1 MVGNCILESIW
12 HICITLYISTHTSF
26 KKNIHTL
33 FKPSIINFTIFTQT
47 LSSSMSGKR
56 IALLV
61 FVSMVF
67 VLTTMVKTVLCLPQE
82 ADLLHEQYQPTF
94 NDLIQ
99 KIETEQESNTQ
110 QALTDSKQA
119 LQQAQNSRNNNWL
132 LQAYYET
139 GKTYYLLGYLD
150 SCYYYATKSL
160 ALNIP
165 NDTITADIYNR
176 LIILERN
183 YGHYEKAVQMGN
195 RALELY
201 RKTGDSAGVAEAM
214 LNRANIYRIQG
225 KFKYAL
231 NDLFTVLNIYE
242 LQHDSSHISR
252 TMGNVGNLYM
262 DIGKPEK
269 AKMYLLEAI
278 KYAAFLGYDTRY
290 ADPLNNYGALVYDEQ
305 KYDSAYFYFDSAKR
319 IYEKT
324 GKPDAIATGYENVG
338 VTQVY
343 LNQKEQGF
351 KNLHHAYRMFDSL
364 KLIKDKIYVLLDLG
378 SAFEKTGNNDSV
390 LYYYLKSYELSKAIG
405 YNYGKKLS
413 LFNLYQ
419 TTKNT
424 GNYKSSL
431 KWHELYTK
439 LKDSLESE
447 NLQENLQELEA
458 KYQTVK
464 QEKTI
469 LELREKELIEKSRRR
484 LLLSLLFI
492 IISLVLFLALFFW
505 LKRKKDVEINLQKML
520 ALKQEK
526 NLIEAQ
532 IAQKE
537 LEAEKLQNDI
547 EFKTRQL
554 AGHALNMMQKNKLL
568 QSISTDIKT
577 RLNSAG
583 CTDKEAMKNILR
595 NVQQGL
601 NLDKDWDLFKIY
613 FEQINERFFDKLKEV
628 NPALTGNDFRLCA
641 LIKLNLSIKEMA
653 SVLNI
658 SPDSLKN
665 ARYRLKKKLHLSS
678 DESLSVFINSL

>member
-1 MVGNCILESIW
+1 
-12 HICITLYISTHTSF
+12 
-26 KKNIHTL
+26 
-33 FKPSIINFTIFTQT
+33 
-47 LSSSMSGKR
+47 MSGKR
-56 IALLV
+56 ITLFI

-82 ADLLHEQYQPTF
+82 TGLSHAQYHSTF
-94 NDLIQ
+94 DDLIQ
-99 KIETEQESNTQ
+99 KIEAEQESNTQ

-119 LQQAQNSRNNNWL
+119 LQRAQNSRNNNWL

-139 GKTYYLLGYLD
+139 GKAYYLLGYLD
-150 SCYYYATKSL
+150 SCYYYATQSL
-160 ALNIP
+160 ALNTP
-165 NDTITADIYNR
+165 NDTITADIYTR

-183 YGHYEKAVQMGN
+183 YGHYDKAVQMGDK
-195 RALELY
+195 ALVLY

-214 LNRANIYRIQG
+214 LNRANVYRFQG

-231 NDLFTVLNIYE
+231 NDLFTVLKIYE

-252 TMGNVGNLYM
+252 TMGNIGNLYM

-278 KYAAFLGYDTRY
+278 KYATFLGYDTRY

-351 KNLHHAYRMFDSL
+351 KNLHHAYRIFDSL
-364 KLIKDKIYVLLDLG
+364 NLIKDKVSVLLDMGL
-378 SAFEKTGNNDSV
+378 AFKKTGNNDSV
-390 LYYYLKSYELSKAIG
+390 IYYYLKSYELSKAIG
-405 YNYGKKLS
+405 FNYGKKLA

-431 KWHELYTK
+431 KWHELYTQ

-469 LELREKELIEKSRRR
+469 LELREKELIEKSNRRF
-484 LLLSLLFI
+484 LLSLLI
-492 IISLVLFLALFFW
+492 VVVSLTIFLMLFFW
-505 LKRKKDVEINLQKML
+505 LKRKKDIEINQQKML
-520 ALKQEK
+520 TLKQEK
-526 NLIEAQ
+526 NLAEAQ
-532 IAQKE
+532 ITQKE
-537 LEAEKLQNDI
+537 LEAEKLQTDI

-554 AGHALNMMQKNKLL
+554 AGHALNMIQKNKLL
-568 QSISTDIKT
+568 QSISTNIEE
-577 RLNSAG
+577 RLLSPE
-583 CTDKEAMKNILR
+583 CTEKEAMKQILR
-595 NVQQGL
+595 VVQQGL
-601 NLDKDWDLFKIY
+601 NIEKDWDLFKIY
-613 FEQINERFFDKLKEV
+613 FEQINERFFDKLKEI
-628 NPALTGNDFRLCA
+628 NPSLTSNDFRLCV
-641 LIKLNLSIKEMA
+641 LTKLNLSIKEMA

-665 ARYRLKKKLHLSS
+665 ARYRLKKKLHLRSN
-678 DESLSVFINSL
+678 ESLNVFINSL

>member
-1 MVGNCILESIW
+1 MN
-12 HICITLYISTHTSF
+12 
-26 KKNIHTL
+26 
-33 FKPSIINFTIFTQT
+33 
-47 LSSSMSGKR
+47 GKR
-56 IALLV
+56 VTLLV

-67 VLTTMVKTVLCLPQE
+67 VLTTMVKTALCLPQE
-82 ADLLHEQYQPTF
+82 TDLPHALYQPTF
-94 NDLIQ
+94 DDLIQ

-119 LQQAQNSRNNNWL
+119 LQRAQNSRNNNWL

-139 GKTYYLLGYLD
+139 GKAYYLLGYLD

-165 NDTITADIYNR
+165 NDTITADIFTR

-183 YGHYEKAVQMGN
+183 YGHYDKAVQMGN
-195 RALELY
+195 KALELY

-214 LNRANIYRIQG
+214 LNRANVYRFQG
-225 KFKYAL
+225 KFKYAMK
-231 NDLFTVLNIYE
+231 DYFTILKIYE
-242 LQHDSSHISR
+242 QQNDSTHISR
-252 TMGNVGNLYM
+252 TMGNIANLYM
-262 DIGKPEK
+262 DIGKPEN
-269 AKMYLLEAI
+269 AKTYLLQAI
-278 KYAAFLGYDTRY
+278 EYAAPLGYDTRY

-305 KYDSAYFYFDSAKR
+305 KYDSAYIYFDSARR

-364 KLIKDKIYVLLDLG
+364 NMIKDKVSVLLDMGL
-378 SAFEKTGNNDSV
+378 AFEKTGNNDSV
-390 LYYYLKSYELSKAIG
+390 IYYYLKSYELSKAIG
-405 YNYGKKLS
+405 FNYGKKLS

-419 TTKNT
+419 TTKKS
-424 GNYKSSL
+424 GNYKNSL
-431 KWHELYTK
+431 GWHELYTS
-439 LKDSLESE
+439 LKDSLENE
-447 NLQENLQELEA
+447 NLKENLQELEA

-469 LELREKELIEKSRRR
+469 LELREKELIEKSRRK
-484 LLLSLLFI
+484 LLMSLLFI
-492 IISLVLFLALFFW
+492 VISLVIFLALFIW
-505 LKRKKDVEINLQKML
+505 LKRKKDVEINRQKML
-520 ALKQEK
+520 TLKQEK

-568 QSISTDIKT
+568 QSISADIET
-577 RLNSAG
+577 RLNSPG
-583 CTDKEAMKNILR
+583 CTDKEAMKHILR
-595 NVQQGL
+595 NMQQGL

-613 FEQINERFFDKLKEV
+613 FEQINERFFDRLKEI

-641 LIKLNLSIKEMA
+641 LIKLNMNIKEMA

-665 ARYRLKKKLHLSS
+665 ARYRLKKKLHLGSN
-678 DESLSVFINSL
+678 ESLSTFINSL